1 MKVGEVMPRYVY
13 KGLNTGQYFEFTQSF
28 TEAAF
33 ETHPETGEPLVRVIQ
48 PAGVVFK
55 GSGWY
60 VKDSGRSAG
69 SGSSSSDSNTAAEA
83 VSAPAG
89 SSDE

>member
-28 TEAAF
+28 TDPALEF
-33 ETHPETGEPLVRVIQ
+33 HPETGEPLVRTIQ

-60 VKDSGRSAG
+60 VKDHSKG
-69 SGSSSSDSNTAAEA
+69 SQGSSSGEP
-83 VSAPAG
+83 APVT
-89 SSDE
+89 SSGDE

>member
-1 MKVGEVMPRYVY
+1 MSLGEVMPRYVY

-28 TEAAF
+28 TEAAL

-60 VKDSGRSAG
+60 VKDHSR
-69 SGSSSSDSNTAAEA
+69 SGSASTPAPESNTAADLPA
-83 VSAPAG
+83 VPT
-89 SSDE
+89 SSPDE